1 VRQRVRIRNDWT
13 PAPYSSRRLHADD
26 WLVVHDVRCA
36 TVPPVLDDV
45 EATVTLDFVFPV
57 SGGFV
62 RHVGRAGHGRR
73 VVGDVATALV
83 FRPAEP
89 YRVTHPRGGGDRSLS
104 IGLRPLAVDDLGL
117 RKDDLPDAV
126 PTSIHADLLLRRWLA
141 LAGNDEP
148 DELEAFDIAA
158 ALVGHA
164 LDGGRGTGPLVADW
178 AADAVRLELAAD
190 LGARVTMPELG
201 RRVGLSPFHLAR
213 RFRAATGTSIHRWR
227 RTLRV
232 REALA
237 RIDAGERDLAALA
250 VDLGFAHHS
259 HLSNE
264 IRAETG
270 QPPSAFRR
278 PPTGRDI
285 TRLRTILQACVGP
298 GS

>member
-1 VRQRVRIRNDWT
+1 VKQRVRVRDVGT
-13 PAPYSSRRLHADD
+13 PAPFSSRRLHADD

-36 TVPPVLDDV
+36 EVPPPLGDV
-45 EATVTLDFVFPV
+45 EATQTLDIVFPV

-62 RHVGRAGHGRR
+62 RHVGRVGHGRR

-104 IGLRPLAVDDLGL
+104 IALRPRAVDDFG
-117 RKDDLPDAV
+117 RSIGSLPDAV
-126 PTSIHADLLLRRWLA
+126 PTSVHADLLVRRWLA
-141 LAGNDEP
+141 YAGSDQP
-148 DELEAFDIAA
+148 DALEAFEVAA
-158 ALVGHA
+158 ALVGHVLGDA
-164 LDGGRGTGPLVADW
+164 RGTGRTVAADW

-213 RFRAATGTSIHRWR
+213 RFRAATGMSIHRWR

-237 RIDAGERDLAALA
+237 RIDAGERDLAGLA
-250 VDLGFAHHS
+250 MDLGFAHHS

-278 PPTGRDI
+278 PPTARDI
-285 TRLRTILQACVGP
+285 ARLRTILQA
-298 GS
+298 